1 MTTLG
6 RIRSQN
12 YQEIYPY
19 APHEPMCTRT
29 LTYTDRYHIPR
40 VLTDK
45 ENRSRFFGL
54 TWSLEQTY
62 QLIGPRLGGKVPDGG
77 YNQIHAHTPLR
88 NVSRTVHYNTWMMD
102 IVITMD
108 NNTRL

>member
-1 MTTLG
+1 MVIPCKAAATCISDNIGKNSVTELP
-6 RIRSQN
+6 RDLSVRSSRT
-12 YQEIYPY
+12 YR
-19 APHEPMCTRT
+19 CTRT

-45 ENRSRFFGL
+45 GNRSRFFGL

-77 YNQIHAHTPLR
+77 YNQIHAHTHLYVTLVGPF
-88 NVSRTVHYNTWMMD
+88 
-102 IVITMD
+102 IITPG
-108 NNTRL
+108 